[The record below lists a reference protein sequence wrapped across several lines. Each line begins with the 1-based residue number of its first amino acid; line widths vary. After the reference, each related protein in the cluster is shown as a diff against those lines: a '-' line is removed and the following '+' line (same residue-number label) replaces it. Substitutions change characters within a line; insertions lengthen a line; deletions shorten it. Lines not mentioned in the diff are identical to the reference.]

1 MKVGLCVIVFSLVVG
16 LGAAALLP
24 RSTVQA
30 SDQPGS
36 GQSGEAQPVSD
47 QPTIVTE
54 AYGDWLHR
62 CVRVE
67 DQQRLCEVAQDVR
80 AVRDGRSSTLL
91 RIAITL
97 DEEAGDEDAGD
108 ENARHRLVIVT
119 PLSVDLPSGLRL
131 AVEGEETATFA
142 YRSCDP
148 AGCWIEA
155 AASPRLIDLLK
166 GGAEAR
172 ALFAL
177 RSGQDLEV
185 AFSLAGITAALGA
198 LDRARQGS

>member
-1 MKVGLCVIVFSLVVG
+1 MKVGLCFIVFSLVVG

-24 RSTVQA
+24 RLTVQA

-36 GQSGEAQPVSD
+36 GQSSEAQQVSD
-47 QPTIVTE
+47 QPTMVTE

-67 DQQRLCEVAQDVR
+67 DQRRLCEVAQDVT

-97 DEEAGDEDAGD
+97 DDDAGD

-131 AVEGEETATFA
+131 SVEGEETEPFA

-148 AGCWIEA
+148 AGCWIEVE
-155 AASPRLIDLLK
+155 ASPRLIDLLK

-177 RSGQDLEV
+177 RGGQEFDV

>member
-1 MKVGLCVIVFSLVVG
+1 MKVGLCFIVFSLIVG

-24 RSTVQA
+24 RSPVQA

-36 GQSGEAQPVSD
+36 GQPGEAQPVSD
-47 QPTIVTE
+47 QPTMVTE

-67 DQQRLCEVAQDVR
+67 DQQRLCEVAQDVT

-97 DEEAGDEDAGD
+97 DEEAGDEDARD
-108 ENARHRLVIVT
+108 EDSRHRLLIVT

-131 AVEGEETATFA
+131 SVQGEETEPFA

-177 RSGQDLEV
+177 RGGHEFDV
-185 AFSLAGITAALGA
+185 ALSLAGITAALGA

>member
-1 MKVGLCVIVFSLVVG
+1 MKVGLCFIVFSLVVG
-16 LGAAALLP
+16 LGVAALLP

-47 QPTIVTE
+47 QPTMVTE

-67 DQQRLCEVAQDVR
+67 DQRRLCEVAQDVM
-80 AVRDGRSSTLL
+80 AVRGGQPSTVL

-97 DEEAGDEDAGD
+97 NEDAGDEDARD
-108 ENARHRLVIVT
+108 EDARHHLVIVT

-131 AVEGEETATFA
+131 AVEGQETEPFA

-177 RSGQDLEV
+177 RGGQDFEV
-185 AFSLAGITAALGA
+185 PFSLAGVTAALAA